1 MDKEKDLE
9 MLDGISEN
17 AEGTP
22 AEQSVEEQVN
32 TQPEE
37 KTYTETEFNAK
48 LDEVLGK
55 KIARKEAKIRKEYEK
70 KYGELENVLKAGTGK
85 EDVNEIAD
93 SFRDFYK
100 DKGVNIPDK
109 PSYSDKDIKVLARA
123 EAKDIID
130 AGFDE
135 VVDELNRLTEIGFE
149 NMSNREKAVFS
160 ELASYRQNKE
170 RVSALAE
177 IGVGKDIYDSKEFK
191 EFSKKFNPDTPVT
204 EIFEIYK
211 QTKPKKEFKTMG
223 SMKNSVDS
231 DKAIKDFYTHEE
243 ALKFSRK
250 DLDKNPEL
258 VKAIEKSMLKW

>member
-1 MDKEKDLE
+1 MNEEKSLE
-9 MLDGISEN
+9 MYENISEN

-22 AEQSVEEQVN
+22 AEESVEEQVD

-37 KTYTETEFNAK
+37 KTYTESEFNTK
-48 LDEVLGK
+48 LDEALGK

-70 KYGELENVLKAGTGK
+70 KYGDLENVLKAGTGK

-93 SFRDFYK
+93 SLRNFYK
-100 DKGVNIPDK
+100 GRGINIPDK

-135 VVDELNRLTEIGFE
+135 VVDELNRLTGIGFE
-149 NMSNREKAVFS
+149 HMSNRERAVFS
-160 ELASYRQNKE
+160 ELASYRQNSE

-177 IGVGKDIYDSKEFK
+177 IGVGKDVYDSKDFK
-191 EFSKKFNPDTPVT
+191 DFSSKFTSATPVT

-223 SMKNSVDS
+223 SIKNSADNG
-231 DKAIKDFYTHEE
+231 KTIKDFYTRDE

-250 DLDKNPEL
+250 ELDESPEL